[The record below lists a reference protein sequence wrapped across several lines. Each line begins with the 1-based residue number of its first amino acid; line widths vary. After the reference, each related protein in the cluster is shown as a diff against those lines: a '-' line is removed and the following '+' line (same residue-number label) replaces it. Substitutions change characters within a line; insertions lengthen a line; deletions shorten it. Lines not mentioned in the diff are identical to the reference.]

1 MTTTKDSY
9 IGHTLAKRYHL
20 IKLIGQGSMGR
31 VYGAKD
37 MLLGGVPVAVK
48 FLSHTLLNKKMKDR
62 FEREATTCAQLGHRS
77 RHIVRVSDCGV
88 DDEGVPFYVMEY
100 LDGQSLSELISRQ
113 PLPLPRFLSLIRQIC
128 LGLQCAHQGIII
140 DGELCPIIHRDIKP
154 SNIVISHD
162 DTLGELAT
170 ILDFGIAKLLHEDS
184 GQTNC
189 FMGTLAYSSPEQM
202 EGRELDARSDIYS
215 LGVMM
220 FQMLTAKMPLIAEPL
235 NFSGWY
241 RTHRLQM
248 PRSFEAT
255 NPSLK
260 LPRSLENL
268 VMSCLAKSPNDRP
281 QTTADVIREL
291 EPLEN
296 QYRPG
301 VELGKRIGDVL
312 AQKPIAPKLNTHLS
326 ENTPAIAT
334 WPSDKPIADIV
345 FPQVLTTSRETL
357 ASVWVMLPQ
366 HEIER
371 RLICARYNWFLFA
384 PSPHPVV
391 LWLTVLFSRIAE
403 PRWLSCYL
411 DLRTNQGQQIA
422 RLLAESGQYRVLLFA
437 KESKRCISV
446 MPATVPPSQCKLLM
460 EWATVGISAP
470 ATSLYTVSKHRLK
483 EELEKTKPNIVM
495 KLESLYAD
503 LNYNSNSTTSSAII
517 N

>member
-1 MTTTKDSY
+1 MTAKDSY

-20 IKLIGQGSMGR
+20 IKLIGQGSMGK

-88 DDEGVPFYVMEY
+88 DDDGIPFYVMEY
-100 LDGQSLSELISRQ
+100 LDGPSLSELIGRQ
-113 PLPLPRFLSLIRQIC
+113 PLPLPRFLGLIRQIC
-128 LGLQCAHQGIII
+128 LGLQCAHHGIVI

-255 NPSLK
+255 NSSLK
-260 LPRSLENL
+260 LPRSLEKL
-268 VMSCLAKSPNDRP
+268 VMGCLAKSPDDRP

-301 VELGKRIGDVL
+301 LELGKRIGDVL
-312 AQKPIAPKLNTHLS
+312 AHKSIVPKLETRLP
-326 ENTPAIAT
+326 EAAPTIAT
-334 WPSDKPIADIV
+334 WPNNKPIADIV
-345 FPQVLTTSRETL
+345 FPNILVMGRESI

-366 HEIER
+366 QEIER

-384 PSPHPVV
+384 PSPHPVI

-411 DLRTNQGQQIA
+411 DLRTNQGQQIT
-422 RLLAESGQYRVLLFA
+422 RLLAETGQYRVLLFA
-437 KESKRCISV
+437 KETKRCINLF
-446 MPATVPPSQCKLLM
+446 PATVPPSQCKLLI
-460 EWATVGISAP
+460 EWATAGFSSP
-470 ATSLYTVSKHRLK
+470 ATSLYAVSKELLK
-483 EELEKTKPNIVM
+483 EKLEEKKPNILL

-503 LNYNSNSTTSSAII
+503 LNYNSNSTTSSAIV